1 MDLKIRPVEKV
12 GFVGQ
17 CMASPSSYASSMRG
31 GYSTPSPV
39 SVAQYAIQQLEAAR
53 VKDVEAHER
62 NIPALEVNK
71 AVCAHVAGVMESI
84 GMPKRYSVKD
94 INSRARYP
102 KTVTHDAGY
111 LSDLLREVRTND
123 GFEHATTCYERMRK
137 EYDAYAHRAAA
148 EAEAAKNAKAREQQA
163 MLEKRKADME
173 LAAILLRYGLP
184 IESTWSDVLDALAG
198 KHQRIALAIAMQQT
212 RMDWNE
218 GAWRVRDAIGSF
230 QIETTEDK
238 DIAND
243 VLACLENFDDGR
255 VFRDT
260 TWSYDALFASVT
272 EPNLSADAQ
281 LALQRTS
288 D

>member
-1 MDLKIRPVEKV
+1 
-12 GFVGQ
+12 
-17 CMASPSSYASSMRG
+17 
-31 GYSTPSPV
+31 
-39 SVAQYAIQQLEAAR
+39 
-53 VKDVEAHER
+53 
-62 NIPALEVNK
+62 
-71 AVCAHVAGVMESI
+71 
-84 GMPKRYSVKD
+84 
-94 INSRARYP
+94 
-102 KTVTHDAGY
+102 
-111 LSDLLREVRTND
+111 
-123 GFEHATTCYERMRK
+123 MRK
-137 EYDAYAHRAAA
+137 DYDAYAQRAAV

-163 MLEKRKADME
+163 LIEKRKADME
-173 LAAILLRYGLP
+173 LAAILLRYGMPL
-184 IESTWSDVLDALAG
+184 ESTWRDVLDVLAG

-218 GAWRVRDAIGSF
+218 GPWRVRDAIGAF

-243 VLACLENFDDGR
+243 VLACLEGFDDGR

-281 LALQRTS
+281 LALQRNS

>member
-1 MDLKIRPVEKV
+1 MELKIRPIEKV
-12 GFVGQ
+12 GYVGQ
-17 CMASPSSYASSMRG
+17 CMASPSSYASALSS
-31 GYSTPSPV
+31 YSTPSPDR
-39 SVAQYAIQQLEAAR
+39 VAQHAIQQLEAAR
-53 VKDVEAHER
+53 AKDVEAHER
-62 NIPALEVNK
+62 NLPALEANK
-71 AVCAHVAGVMESI
+71 AVCAHVAGVMDAI

-94 INSRARYP
+94 TNSRARYP
-102 KTVTHDAGY
+102 KTTTHDAGY
-111 LSDLLREVRTND
+111 LSDLLREVKTND
-123 GFEHATTCYERMRK
+123 GFEHATSCYERMRK
-137 EYDAYAHRAAA
+137 DYDAYAQRAAA

-163 MLEKRKADME
+163 LIEKRKADME
-173 LAAILLRYGLP
+173 LAAILLRYGMPL
-184 IESTWSDVLDALAG
+184 ESTWRDVLDVLAG

-212 RMDWNE
+212 RNDWNE
-218 GAWRVRDAIGSF
+218 GPWRVRDAIGAF

-243 VLACLENFDDGR
+243 VLACLEGFDDGR

-281 LALQRTS
+281 LALQRNS